1 VAGTAPAEVT
11 GQVKALSALL
21 GLTPGSQMDP
31 AVATVAMIREAK
43 RRGLTWAQIAPALGA
58 GNGKAAKAA
67 AKRLAGAAQ
76 GAMLAEAA
84 KGLTAPDAA

>member
-1 VAGTAPAEVT
+1 MAGTAPADAG